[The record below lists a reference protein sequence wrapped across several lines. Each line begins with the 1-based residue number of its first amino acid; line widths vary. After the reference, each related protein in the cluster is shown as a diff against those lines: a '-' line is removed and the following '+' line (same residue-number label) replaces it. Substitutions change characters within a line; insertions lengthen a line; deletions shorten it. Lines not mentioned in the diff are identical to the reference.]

1 MHDIDRTSME
11 TFEYDFESE
20 AEGEGYLFNEAEVAE
35 LASELMEVNGEQELE
50 QFLGDLLKKAA
61 SAAGSF
67 MKSSTGKALGGI
79 LKDAAKKALPMV
91 GGALG
96 GWVGGDA
103 GSKIGTQ
110 LAGMA
115 GSKLGLELEGESE
128 QFETAKD
135 FVRMAADA
143 AAKVA
148 GAPQTGNVAN
158 AVRAAVSDAVKTHM
172 PSLLSAPATTGGAA
186 KGKWIRRG
194 NKIVLLG
201 V

>member
-1 MHDIDRTSME
+1 MHDIDRTSLE

-20 AEGEGYLFNEAEVAE
+20 GEGYLLNEAEIAE

-50 QFLGDLLKKAA
+50 QFLGDLMKKAA

-79 LKDAAKKALPMV
+79 EDAAKKALPMV
-91 GGALG
+91 GGAFG
-96 GWVGGDA
+96 GWVGGDT

-115 GSKLGLELEGESE
+115 SDRLGLELEGEAE

-135 FVRMAADA
+135 FVRMATEA

-148 GAPQTGNVAN
+148 GAPQTANVAN
-158 AVRAAVSDAVKTHM
+158 VVRAAVSDAVKTHM
-172 PSLLSAPATTGGAA
+172 PSLSSAPANAAGAA

>member
-20 AEGEGYLFNEAEVAE
+20 GEGYLLNEAEVAE

-50 QFLGDLLKKAA
+50 QFLGDLIKKAA

-67 MKSSTGKALGGI
+67 IKSPTGKALGGI

-115 GSKLGLELEGESE
+115 SSKLGLELEGESE

-135 FVRMAADA
+135 FVRMATEA

-148 GAPQTGNVAN
+148 AAPQTGNVAN
-158 AVRAAVSDAVKTHM
+158 VVRSAVSDAVKTHM
-172 PSLLSAPATTGGAA
+172 PSLLSAPAGTGGRA

-194 NKIVLLG
+194 NHIVLLG

>member
-1 MHDIDRTSME
+1 MHDLDRTAME

-20 AEGEGYLFNEAEVAE
+20 GEGYLLNEAEVAE

-50 QFLGDLLKKAA
+50 QFLGDLIKKAA

-67 MKSSTGKALGGI
+67 IKSPTGKALGGI

-91 GGALG
+91 GGAIG
-96 GWVGGDA
+96 GWVGGDT

-115 GSKLGLELEGESE
+115 GSKLGLEFESESE

-135 FVRMAADA
+135 FVRMATEAVS
-143 AAKVA
+143 KVA

-158 AVRAAVSDAVKTHM
+158 VVRSAVSDAVKTHM
-172 PSLLSAPATTGGAA
+172 PSLLSAPASTAGGAN
-186 KGKWIRRG
+186 GKWIRRG
-194 NKIVLLG
+194 NQIVLLG

>member
-1 MHDIDRTSME
+1 MHDIDRTSLE

-20 AEGEGYLFNEAEVAE
+20 GEGYLLNESEVAE

-50 QFLGDLLKKAA
+50 QFLGDLIKKAA

-67 MKSSTGKALGGI
+67 IKSPTGKALGGI

-103 GSKIGTQ
+103 GAKMGTQ
-110 LAGMA
+110 LAGIA
-115 GSKLGLELEGESE
+115 SDKLGFELEGESE

-135 FVRMAADA
+135 FVRMATEA

-158 AVRAAVSDAVKTHM
+158 VVRSAVSDAVKTHM
-172 PSLLSAPATTGGAA
+172 PSLLSAPAKTSGGA

-194 NKIVLLG
+194 NQIVLLG